1 MNPLVI
7 IPVFISTRNKKQ
19 GDSVLTTYDHSTP
32 MSQAGELPRLLDSL
46 RRVENVSHVV
56 ILVVAENTIT
66 EPAAVKIER
75 MTMQYPEFNTM
86 IIGAD
91 ELAVIHKRA
100 EALGVPSAN
109 KEIALTSYGAIR
121 NVGLTVAQIFGFD
134 SVIFLDDDEVVD
146 DKDFMSKAMYGL
158 GKLTKSGVPIIVKT
172 GYYLNRFGNYT
183 SRHKSNWYDRFWQKG
198 RAFNQWINKAMKG
211 PRLSRSNHVCGGIM
225 VLHKQA
231 FTRLAFDPWVAR
243 GEDLDYMLNLRMY
256 GSDIWFD
263 NQLEVKHLPPKI
275 PSEGVR
281 FRQDIYRWLYEYR
294 KLEYSRTQI
303 DLLQIRAQDLK
314 PYPGIFLDHDI
325 ERRIKLTAR
334 LRSIGRPDRKEYRAA
349 AKAATGEANIFAQ
362 RNCKNYFEF
371 QRIWPQFM
379 ESIAKD
385 KDLQEELEAAG
396 HNRRR
401 AAWKEMQAE
410 NDLEAA
416 KAAMSRDNAV
426 KRSDVSAGKT
436 GEIHLNIAD

>member
-183 SRHKSNWYDRFWQKG
+183 SRHKSN
-198 RAFNQWINKAMKG
+198 
-211 PRLSRSNHVCGGIM
+211 
-225 VLHKQA
+225 
-231 FTRLAFDPWVAR
+231 
-243 GEDLDYMLNLRMY
+243 
-256 GSDIWFD
+256 
-263 NQLEVKHLPPKI
+263 
-275 PSEGVR
+275 
-281 FRQDIYRWLYEYR
+281 
-294 KLEYSRTQI
+294 
-303 DLLQIRAQDLK
+303 
-314 PYPGIFLDHDI
+314 
-325 ERRIKLTAR
+325 
-334 LRSIGRPDRKEYRAA
+334 
-349 AKAATGEANIFAQ
+349 
-362 RNCKNYFEF
+362 
-371 QRIWPQFM
+371 
-379 ESIAKD
+379 
-385 KDLQEELEAAG
+385 
-396 HNRRR
+396 
-401 AAWKEMQAE
+401 
-410 NDLEAA
+410 
-416 KAAMSRDNAV
+416 
-426 KRSDVSAGKT
+426 
-436 GEIHLNIAD
+436 